1 MENNSLMFEK
11 MHPTRLFIKCAVPAV
26 LSMLFSG
33 IYSMADG
40 IFVGRCIGSDALA
53 AVNLVMPL
61 IAIAFALAE
70 LIAVGSSVQLA
81 SLLGQK
87 KNDDAN
93 RTFSVCVKV
102 IIGISVVIG
111 LVFGLLGRPMLS
123 LMGAEGKVLEYSLQY
138 IRVYALFSPLIIV
151 YFAIDNY
158 LRICGKQNL
167 SMMLNITTA
176 VLNIVLD
183 FLFLVVFK
191 WGVWA
196 AALTSCVS
204 ISVGTVVAFYPF
216 LRNKLELKFVKGA
229 IPLRQ
234 FLQLVANGSSEFF
247 ANIAG
252 SVFAFILNIVLL
264 SIGGATAVAAMSVV
278 MYAESLAA
286 AVIIGTCESLQPAI
300 SYCQGAG
307 LKKRVIALEKRIL
320 FSAAIF
326 SFIACLFLHYGG
338 GFIVPFF
345 VKAGDTEL
353 LNLSIHAMGIY
364 SLSYLVNWIDG
375 CLSAFLTALGRAGRS
390 FIVSVTGTL
399 ILPLISLAV
408 LVPTLRF
415 DGVCYMPLFVG
426 VINGILALI
435 LVLTIKRKSG
445 EGEINGNQTAQ

>member
-1 MENNSLMFEK
+1 MENNSFIFEK
-11 MHPTRLFIKCAVPAV
+11 MPPTRLFIKCAVPAV

-33 IYSMADG
+33 IYSIADG

-61 IAIAFALAE
+61 ISIAFALAE

-87 KNDDAN
+87 KNNAAN

-102 IIGISVVIG
+102 IIGISIIIG
-111 LVFGLLGRPMLS
+111 LMFGILGRPMLS
-123 LMGAEGKVLEYSLQY
+123 LMGAEGTALEYSIQY

-151 YFAIDNY
+151 YFAVDNY
-158 LRICGKQNL
+158 LRICGKQNY
-167 SMMLNITTA
+167 SMVLNIATA

-204 ISVGTVVAFYPF
+204 ISIGTVLAFYPF
-216 LRNKLELKFVKGA
+216 LQNKLELKFVKGT
-229 IPLRQ
+229 IPLKQ
-234 FLQLVANGSSEFF
+234 FWHLVANGSSEFF

-278 MYAESLAA
+278 MYAESIAS
-286 AVIIGTCESLQPAI
+286 AVIIGACESLQPAI

-307 LKKRVIALEKRIL
+307 LKERVVALEKRIL
-320 FSAAIF
+320 FFAAAL
-326 SFIACLFLHYGG
+326 SLMACLLLRFCG
-338 GFIVPFF
+338 GFIVPLFI
-345 VKAGDTEL
+345 KPGDTEL
-353 LNLSIHAMGIY
+353 LHLSIHAMKIY

-375 CLSAFLTALGRAGRS
+375 CLSAFLTALGKAGRS
-390 FIVSVTGTL
+390 FVLSITGTL
-399 ILPLISLAV
+399 ILPLASLAV
-408 LVPTLRF
+408 LVPNLGF
-415 DGVCYMPLFVG
+415 DGVCYMPLFAGAV
-426 VINGILALI
+426 NGILSLI
-435 LVLTIKRKSG
+435 LVLTIKR
-445 EGEINGNQTAQ
+445 ELEDETNGNKIAQ

>member
-1 MENNSLMFEK
+1 MENDSLMFEK
-11 MHPTRLFIKCAVPAV
+11 MHPTKLFIKCAVPAV

-33 IYSMADG
+33 IYSIADG

-61 IAIAFALAE
+61 ISIAFALAE

-102 IIGISVVIG
+102 IIGISVIIG
-111 LVFGLLGRPMLS
+111 LVFGLLDRPMLS
-123 LMGAEGKVLEYSLQY
+123 LMGAEGKALEYSLQY
-138 IRVYALFSPLIIV
+138 IRMYALFSPLIIV

-167 SMMLNITTA
+167 SMVLNITTA

-196 AALTSCVS
+196 AAFTSCVS

-216 LRNKLELKFVKGA
+216 LRNKLELRFVKGT

-234 FLQLVANGSSEFF
+234 FFHLVANGSSEFF

-264 SIGGATAVAAMSVV
+264 SIDGATAVAAMSVV

-326 SFIACLFLHYGG
+326 SFIACLFLRYGG

-345 VKAGDTEL
+345 VKEGDTEL

-375 CLSAFLTALGRAGRS
+375 CLSAFLTALGKAGRS

-445 EGEINGNQTAQ
+445 LGEINGN

>member
-1 MENNSLMFEK
+1 MENNSFIFEK
-11 MHPTRLFIKCAVPAV
+11 MPPTRLFIKCAVPAV

-33 IYSMADG
+33 IYSIADG

-61 IAIAFALAE
+61 ISIAFALAE

-87 KNDDAN
+87 KNNAAN

-102 IIGISVVIG
+102 IIGISIII
-111 LVFGLLGRPMLS
+111 RPMLS
-123 LMGAEGKVLEYSLQY
+123 LMGAEGTALEYSIQY

-151 YFAIDNY
+151 YFAVDNY
-158 LRICGKQNL
+158 LRICGKQNY
-167 SMMLNITTA
+167 SMVLNIATA

-204 ISVGTVVAFYPF
+204 ISIGTVLAFYPF
-216 LRNKLELKFVKGA
+216 LQNKLELKFVKGT
-229 IPLRQ
+229 IPLKQ
-234 FLQLVANGSSEFF
+234 FWHLAANGSSEFF

-278 MYAESLAA
+278 MYAESIAS
-286 AVIIGTCESLQPAI
+286 AVIIGACESLQPAI

-307 LKKRVIALEKRIL
+307 LKERVIALEKRIL
-320 FSAAIF
+320 FFAAAL
-326 SFIACLFLHYGG
+326 SLMACLLLRFCG
-338 GFIVPFF
+338 GFIVPLFI
-345 VKAGDTEL
+345 KPGDTEL
-353 LNLSIHAMGIY
+353 LHLSIHAMKIY

-375 CLSAFLTALGRAGRS
+375 CLSAFLTALGKAGRS
-390 FIVSVTGTL
+390 FVLSITGTL
-399 ILPLISLAV
+399 ILPLASLAV
-408 LVPTLRF
+408 LVPNLGF
-415 DGVCYMPLFVG
+415 DGVCYMPLFAGAV
-426 VINGILALI
+426 NGILSLI
-435 LVLTIKRKSG
+435 LVLTIKR
-445 EGEINGNQTAQ
+445 ELEDETNGNKIAQ